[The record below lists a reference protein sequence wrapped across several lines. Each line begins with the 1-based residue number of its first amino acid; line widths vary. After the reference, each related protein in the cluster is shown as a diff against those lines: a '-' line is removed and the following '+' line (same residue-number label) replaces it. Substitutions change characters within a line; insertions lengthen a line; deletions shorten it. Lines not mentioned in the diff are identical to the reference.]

1 MDIESIRQRINNH
14 IASLE
19 DLRVLLSVVDS
30 QCTDPAIQK
39 AAIDAALAA
48 QAQESRLAAARAV
61 SDSADRLAAV
71 KASMDKATAEL
82 IAANADLAAKQRT
95 VEELEAQ
102 AAAPAKAAADLAAA
116 KSTVAAKQQA
126 FEATKNGGQ

>member
-48 QAQESRLAAARAV
+48 QAQESRLAAARA
-61 SDSADRLAAV
+61 AV
-71 KASMDKATAEL
+71 KASMDRATAEL